1 MADGADGETVHEIP
15 IRVRVNGREVEARIG
30 TDALLID
37 FLRDRLELTGTK
49 ESCGVGVCGACTVL
63 VEGRPVSSCLLLAVL
78 AHNRDV
84 WTVEGLADRLEEGDP
99 TGRVRRF
106 LDVRRAFLAQE
117 GLQCGICT
125 PGVVVSA
132 YALLQKIPRPTD
144 EEIADWMAGSLC
156 RCTGYQ
162 SILRSI
168 KAAAG
173 LLSAGPPGLPPAE
186 DAPEEAVPGDAGAPR
201 QIGAPEGDDAAV

>member
-1 MADGADGETVHEIP
+1 VTEEAPVHEIP
-15 IRVRVNGREVEARIG
+15 IRLRANGREVEARTG
-30 TDALLID
+30 TDVLLID
-37 FLRDRLELTGTK
+37 FLRERLRLTGTK

-63 VEGRPVSSCLLLAVL
+63 VDGRPVSSCLLLAVL

-84 WTVEGLADRLEEGDP
+84 WTVEGLAERLEEADP
-99 TGRVRRF
+99 SGKVRRF
-106 LDVRRAFLAQE
+106 LDVRRAFLAHE

-144 EEIADWMAGSLC
+144 EEIADWMTGSLC
-156 RCTGYQ
+156 RCTGYR
-162 SILRSI
+162 SIMRSI

-173 LLSAGPPGLPPAE
+173 LALTE
-186 DAPEEAVPGDAGAPR
+186 DAPDEAAAEKPPAGS
-201 QIGAPEGDDAAV
+201 GAGGAAEGADAAV

>member
-1 MADGADGETVHEIP
+1 MPAPVHETT
-15 IRVRVNGREVEARIG
+15 IRLRVNGRIVEARTG
-30 TDALLID
+30 TDVLLIE
-37 FLRDRLELTGTK
+37 FLRERLGLTGTK

-63 VEGRPVSSCLLLAVL
+63 IDGCPVSSCLTLTVL
-78 AHNRDV
+78 THNRDV
-84 WTVEGLADRLEEGDP
+84 WTIEGLTDRLEEADSS
-99 TGRVRRF
+99 GRLRRF
-106 LDVRRAFLAQE
+106 LDVRSAFLEQE

-162 SILRSI
+162 SIVRSI
-168 KAAAG
+168 RAAAG
-173 LLSAGPPGLPPAE
+173 VPPADEALETDAVQERVAGPGGNVAAGGP
-186 DAPEEAVPGDAGAPR
+186 DASL
-201 QIGAPEGDDAAV
+201 

>member
-1 MADGADGETVHEIP
+1 MAEKMAAHEVA
-15 IRVRVNGREVEARIG
+15 IRLRVNGREVEARTE
-30 TDALLID
+30 TDVLLLD
-37 FLRDRLELTGTK
+37 FLRERLGLTGTK

-63 VEGRPVSSCLLLAVL
+63 VDGRPVSSCLSLTVL
-78 AHNRDV
+78 AHDREV
-84 WTVEGLADRLEEGDP
+84 WTVEGLATRLEEADP
-99 TGRVRRF
+99 SGTLRRF
-106 LDVRRAFLAQE
+106 LDVRRAFLDQE

-162 SILRSI
+162 SIMRSI
-168 KAAAG
+168 RAAAG
-173 LLSAGPPGLPPAE
+173 LPPASDALEE
-186 DAPEEAVPGDAGAPR
+186 DPVPNSATEQGGV
-201 QIGAPEGDDAAV
+201 GGSDDAAV